1 VETVLQVNLETLL
14 INSVKIVQPIVSLVK
29 PPPQP
34 VLPVFQPDSS
44 NQEFVKTH
52 VTPDSILAQTKFVF
66 LVTLN
71 VQLAPVNS
79 IAKPVLLTTICT
91 SLLVVE
97 LVLMDTMEITQIIHA
112 KLVELNAQPVIQLLC
127 AKLVTVVT
135 NYTPLMLTLNIV
147 FVNPINF
154 KIII

>member
-1 VETVLQVNLETLL
+1 
-14 INSVKIVQPIVSLVK
+14 
-29 PPPQP
+29 
-34 VLPVFQPDSS
+34 
-44 NQEFVKTH
+44 
-52 VTPDSILAQTKFVF
+52 
-66 LVTLN
+66 
-71 VQLAPVNS
+71 
-79 IAKPVLLTTICT
+79 
-91 SLLVVE
+91 
-97 LVLMDTMEITQIIHA
+97 MEITQIIHA